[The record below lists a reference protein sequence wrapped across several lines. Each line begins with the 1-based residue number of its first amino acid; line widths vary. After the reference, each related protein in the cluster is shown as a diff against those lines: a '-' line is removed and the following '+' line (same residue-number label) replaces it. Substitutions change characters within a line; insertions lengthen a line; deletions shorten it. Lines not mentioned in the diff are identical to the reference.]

1 MLIHF
6 KLDMY
11 ILVMAP
17 ADNILVLRPVLE
29 PLGHIRLDAK
39 ILALS
44 ELQTRLKLQHWC
56 LFQKYRGEEV
66 GVGRNQRVETYCSNL
81 KRS

>member
-1 MLIHF
+1 MKLRKKDCINDLMLTDF
-6 KLDMY
+6 KLMCAQNGVSRSH

-17 ADNILVLRPVLE
+17 ADNTLVFRPVLE

-44 ELQTRLKLQHWC
+44 ERQTRVKLQH
-56 LFQKYRGEEV
+56 
-66 GVGRNQRVETYCSNL
+66 
-81 KRS
+81 